1 MSSPASGAQLSDL
14 SRETRRGMDDGVEDE
29 AMSSSSFVADHQY
42 SDDNYEAGNTLSRLR
57 YHHVPH
63 RADRSVVQPLPI
75 EYVPTSNINNEESTN
90 TVHHSSQRLG
100 AASARSE
107 SGASYDERV
116 SQIACPQASK
126 PTMDTKRLHILAK
139 ANGIRPYEAAMM
151 IEKGQADELQEPK
164 PEDP

>member
-1 MSSPASGAQLSDL
+1 M
-14 SRETRRGMDDGVEDE
+14 
-29 AMSSSSFVADHQY
+29 
-42 SDDNYEAGNTLSRLR
+42 
-57 YHHVPH
+57 PH